1 MSDILVITLLGM
13 LTQNVSKSR
22 ILSYNSYENKSKNTY
37 LKWDS
42 K

>member
-13 LTQNVSKSR
+13 LTHNVSKSR
-22 ILSYNSYENKSKNTY
+22 ILSYYFYENKSKNTY